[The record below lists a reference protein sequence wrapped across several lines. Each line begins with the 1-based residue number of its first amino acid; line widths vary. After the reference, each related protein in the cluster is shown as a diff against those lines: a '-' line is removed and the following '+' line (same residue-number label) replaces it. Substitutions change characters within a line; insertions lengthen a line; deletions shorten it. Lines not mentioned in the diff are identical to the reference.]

1 MTTSIDKLTPQ
12 AFFLHV
18 DMYAV
23 SPKFKTNFQTKICLL
38 LYSQLF
44 KQSLQLLQTSQLR
57 AH

>member
-23 SPKFKTNFQTKICLL
+23 SPKFKTNLFTSLFTTVQTV
-38 LYSQLF
+38 
-44 KQSLQLLQTSQLR
+44 TSAPSNFSTEVTLR
-57 AH
+57 